1 MNWWDHLSVC
11 VCVCVVPVGSA
22 RSKEELALVPVLLP
36 ALQVNFVDPKDQD
49 RPGRLEG
56 FQGQT

>member
-1 MNWWDHLSVC
+1 M
-11 VCVCVVPVGSA
+11 CVCVVPVGSA